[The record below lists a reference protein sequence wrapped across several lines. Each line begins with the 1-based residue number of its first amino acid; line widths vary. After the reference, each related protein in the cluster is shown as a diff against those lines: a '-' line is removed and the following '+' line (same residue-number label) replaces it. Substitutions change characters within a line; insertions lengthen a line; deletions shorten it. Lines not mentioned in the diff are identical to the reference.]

1 MSALGDELEKRFTSD
16 YGSIENVDAH
26 VGRAVDAK
34 MAQTNDASTWLD
46 TLRSIKNNFVGGLE
60 DAIGG
65 ALNFIGAQIAPDAEF
80 TSSSD
85 PMNSHLANGGWG
97 LWNDP
102 SKKAPG
108 WGSEALLGAGQGLI
122 QDAQE
127 RVLQDG
133 NLYYQ
138 GSLTDRLTNPDYWM
152 DRRGLLADVS
162 NVLGSTAPFL
172 AAAYLTRGAS
182 LPLMGD
188 LLGGLGRGAAALA
201 ERGGVQGLLGNAAE
215 LGVNALNAGARYA
228 AFSAPVTAIS
238 NAGSI
243 YSDLLDQGYSPNEI
257 AAQMRAMAW
266 EEFPQDIAT
275 GIMDGVLLD
284 GGVGRL
290 LKGGG
295 LLSRAGKGLASVGLG
310 GAGEYY
316 DELNQQIIQ
325 DKYTNKPYGTWLN
338 PTEEEA
344 AAAASAALGGGL
356 FGLGGIAR
364 NAARNPSALTPA
376 AEESGGAVTPG
387 SAADP
392 VANGLIAS
400 QIAATNAAVEGAQR
414 QALAQALAG
423 LQARPA
429 DTNLDI
435 PEMQEPS
442 AKASAG
448 AGGSGATGQAVAV
461 QGAASGAAS
470 DATNAKERLWNAILP
485 YAKKYNVDPRLVLAQ
500 LSHESANFDS
510 DLARSANNY
519 GGLTTTENTGMPQ
532 PDGNMQYARFSSPE
546 DFVDHYFKWWGDTI
560 KDSGSDVDAFT
571 SKLKN
576 EGYFGADLG
585 SYTQAVKRHMS
596 SLEKEGYTAAAE
608 AKPVSGGAENAGT
621 TENAGGVG
629 YIASGSD
636 AWDGFDGRY
645 VGASSA
651 FSQSNYDNMGKV
663 HPETIA
669 GVNALASEYFKRT
682 GKKLLLNSL
691 AGGSHPSNASEWGH
705 AAGWKADIDNT
716 GVDTKVFL
724 DICEELGIGAALEKD
739 THFDLSF
746 GKGNAYMSTEQGTS
760 DRTGTRWYEAY
771 HSGNAAGKQ
780 GGSANANTSADATQG
795 LSAAQIAKL
804 LDEGDGKQQA
814 SGVPK
819 QFFSAFYNDVGSAT
833 TNQQLIMALDSMTN
847 AKGEFMN
854 TRENREQLARQ
865 FPNEVQAYA
874 LQLMREG
881 AKPQDAVPEAP
892 HTARRIYPRPAAT
905 PHITGNIPQAVQ
917 TAALQRAARP
927 DGGDVTSSPVASP
940 ATMTL
945 EGDDAPQAERNAPQA
960 ERNAP
965 QTGIQEARLS
975 PAEET
980 RTPAAEQAPAHTG
993 NAAPAEEQAPAHID
1007 NALAAIRETP
1017 AATSGT
1023 PSLERNEQP
1032 SGALN
1037 TEGAKLT
1044 PEHAA
1049 FTRPIGSGQGEGAEP
1064 QESEKGRPRSMQA
1077 MAADAQ
1083 QANTPLVQP
1092 ADRWQGAAESTQ
1104 QAPTAGM
1111 QTEPT
1116 ARQEGQM
1123 PTVTPTAADIVL
1135 LDAMSPAANAKAGR
1149 RHQGRALMQLAR
1161 KHAVKLPA
1169 GVIKLLGEGSSKK
1182 AIRAA
1187 QQALQSAGVR
1197 MPAKEERG
1205 HAEKTEQKNT
1215 VAARGTYTAM
1225 EEGTAKEHANP
1236 SDEQLRQQET
1246 PEEITAAEAKET
1258 KQRAETQKGK
1268 KAKGR
1273 LGKGLAELLQEDP
1286 GEQRKVLNRSLFRG
1300 KLSEKTL
1307 NESRGDAFRDVVEM
1321 SLAAQKAKKTSA
1333 ETKARGEE
1341 TRTEEVERGEEAPKA
1356 QAEYAEARE
1365 SEPAEG
1371 AAEETEAKKK
1381 PAESEQEEHEERNGG
1396 KGDAVKY
1403 SAAMDNA
1410 EEAIKSAAKDTRA
1423 ALDRLADAM
1432 GGKVTDGKRAF
1443 QAAKDKARFDRAAR
1457 AFLHAAD
1464 GNVQALDHVQ
1474 GVRYSVAWHG
1484 SPHTFDTFKLRHI
1497 GSGEGAQAHG
1507 WGLYFAK
1514 GREVAEKYQKRLLQF
1529 LPPFRYIYDGK
1540 PLSSYKGQLG
1550 KILTYF
1556 SDRSFTEEEMS
1567 ETASLWAEHAEEE
1580 LRRQEEKASMYDGVL
1595 SAYKKNPNISIEEMR
1610 EIAMQ
1615 DTTTDVSSYLLIK
1628 AISDAEYSDEGEPQT
1643 AKDVAETLKQQQK
1656 KVKRRVTRHRREIK
1670 DLKSFDPEK
1679 LQYVENK
1686 GQLFKVDIPEENVLL
1701 DQQKPFNEQPEA
1713 VQKGIDRIVE
1723 GLNDTQLSRWDNI
1736 REQGREAARS
1746 SVKESLHDA
1755 DGQSIYLTLQRI
1767 LGNAK
1772 NVSCALNKY
1781 GVKGITYQGWQD
1793 GHCYVVFDDQAIK
1806 VLEKFSAKGEGAKL
1820 RRMLQE
1826 ATFLKD
1832 SELSTQEK
1840 KLSALG
1846 DAMGIPTVWMDADA
1860 SLHGFHSDGVT
1871 FLNRRSKMHLPQVFW
1886 HEAFHYMRAN
1896 NPKLYSEVVD
1906 YIQQSER
1913 FTPAQL
1919 ENYRK
1924 KIARLGLSDADTIEE
1939 MLADQMHDVGMRV
1952 PLLKAMAKEN
1962 PSLARRVASW
1972 IRRMIDRFVE
1982 HFRGAGDKLSER
1994 QTAAMARAFSA
2005 VMRDMKGS
2013 DGKPLFRVRGTYVR
2027 TAQGAELPALS
2038 LQGRAS
2044 ENKIKFSVNFEE
2056 NQRVNRSFLDRIA
2069 ERFGRQLGLKADRII
2084 TEERQTNRE
2093 RNMTLL
2099 DYLFS
2104 SPSRVAEKYQLF
2116 RAFFNIGD
2124 RAYNLLT
2131 ERRTYFNKKLDT
2143 AMRLAKKKEDY
2154 EDLRA
2159 VLLAG
2164 DAEQKEYTKAELLAD
2179 RVKENVA
2186 DAYLGVRETLKELYN
2201 MANEAHRRPS
2211 VHTRNGL
2218 TQAQVDDL
2226 EANKFVRILRKD
2238 AAEAGRFSVT
2248 YREYAN
2254 RENTFEDVTPEA
2266 LKGMQADEAMQIL
2279 EATKNAAGTY
2289 TVKVREGRPALHE
2302 LTGYIPHFFHEY
2314 MVRVTDASGKIL
2326 RTIGSGRTE
2335 REAVTF
2341 AKAWQKENA
2350 LADGEVLR
2358 IAPKT
2363 FDWTQAGLDERQY
2376 APIMGD
2382 MDYYAMVNKLA
2393 ENTGQTVK
2401 EAEEMLSGAV
2411 RLKTRHRFFGNA
2423 QHRKGVNGFEKEDL
2437 NWILRHYAN
2446 SACRYYAMET
2456 EGKPKLINLYERV
2469 FGAFDKDPSTTLG
2482 RYTKQYIND
2491 LNGNP
2496 SDLEKAINETLDR
2509 CALYRKFFVA
2519 RYGERAAL
2527 AVAGKLSGTIS
2538 SLCLGFGNVSSAL
2551 LNFTQAMNGAA
2562 YIGDAKAYGQI
2573 FREGVRRRFTAE
2585 EQRVLNETNVE
2596 DDVGM
2601 DSGAGYDKARYSVG
2615 SLWGRL
2621 SRAGMFFFKESEGIV
2636 RRGTVLT
2643 AYKTA
2648 RKRGM
2653 SHDQAILFA
2662 KEVNRKSNFDYSVA
2676 DAPNIFRRGSVFA
2689 QLALQF
2695 KKYPIK
2701 EMEVVWDML
2710 PRRHDTKI
2718 KTKQKILFWVPYF
2731 LTSGLLGIPAFGLP
2745 DDWFDDKFSLSLKK
2759 YLMEWAGND
2768 RAKRMAAEIALYG
2781 APSLLGADVSSRV
2794 GLGDIIPTQGR
2805 DIAGPA
2811 VSKLLS
2817 FGRDAFNGDGAS
2829 ALRDVSP
2836 GLYNIYA
2843 AFGAGESSGKR
2854 GRTNNRYLTAQDR
2867 LLRAMGF
2874 RSVKESTASDVSRIE
2889 TMEKKDAAA
2898 EKQQAVDAYIEKPTS
2913 ENKAKLKELGIKDKT
2928 VETERKKKGQTRLQR
2943 TRDTLSK
2950 KDQKAKKD
2958 QALFD
2963 FADEK

>member
-1 MSALGDELEKRFTSD
+1 
-16 YGSIENVDAH
+16 
-26 VGRAVDAK
+26 
-34 MAQTNDASTWLD
+34 
-46 TLRSIKNNFVGGLE
+46 
-60 DAIGG
+60 
-65 ALNFIGAQIAPDAEF
+65 
-80 TSSSD
+80 
-85 PMNSHLANGGWG
+85 
-97 LWNDP
+97 
-102 SKKAPG
+102 
-108 WGSEALLGAGQGLI
+108 
-122 QDAQE
+122 
-127 RVLQDG
+127 
-133 NLYYQ
+133 
-138 GSLTDRLTNPDYWM
+138 
-152 DRRGLLADVS
+152 
-162 NVLGSTAPFL
+162 
-172 AAAYLTRGAS
+172 
-182 LPLMGD
+182 MGD

-228 AFSAPVTAIS
+228 AFSAPVTAMS

-295 LLSRAGKGLASVGLG
+295 LLSRAGKGLASIGLG

-338 PTEEEA
+338 PTDEEA
-344 AAAASAALGGGL
+344 AAAAAAALGGGL

-429 DTNLDI
+429 DTNLGI

-724 DICEELGIGAALEKD
+724 DICEKLGIGAALEKD

-746 GKGNAYMSTEQGTS
+746 GKGNAYMSTDQGTS

-905 PHITGNIPQAVQ
+905 PHITGNISQAGQ
-917 TAALQRAARP
+917 GSALQRAARP

-940 ATMTL
+940 AAMTL
-945 EGDDAPQAERNAPQA
+945 EAERNAPQA

-975 PAEET
+975 PAEEGPT
-980 RTPAAEQAPAHTG
+980 QTQEAHTG
-993 NAAPAEEQAPAHID
+993 GASPANEPAPMHIDNAAPAIEQPHTAASPAPA
-1007 NALAAIRETP
+1007 
-1017 AATSGT
+1017 
-1023 PSLERNEQP
+1023 LERNEQP

-1049 FTRPIGSGQGEGAEP
+1049 FTRTIGSGQGEGAEP
-1064 QESEKGRPRSMQA
+1064 QESDKVRPRSMQA

-1083 QANTPLVQP
+1083 QANTPHLQP
-1092 ADRWQGAAESTQ
+1092 ADRWQGTEQVQAADTPASAQ
-1104 QAPTAGM
+1104 DAGAPL
-1111 QTEPT
+1111 
-1116 ARQEGQM
+1116 
-1123 PTVTPTAADIVL
+1123 PTVNPTVL
-1135 LDAMSPAANAKAGR
+1135 TALATEARSRDGRRRQGKAILDTAKAFGVDLPVPLR
-1149 RHQGRALMQLAR
+1149 RVLQ
-1161 KHAVKLPA
+1161 A
-1169 GVIKLLGEGSSKK
+1169 GEAKK
-1182 AIRAA
+1182 AIREA
-1187 QQALQSAGVR
+1187 QKLLRAAGVAANAENTAGKTVR
-1197 MPAKEERG
+1197 PAVETEARTNKQTAHHGARTEGDTRESRG
-1205 HAEKTEQKNT
+1205 ETAGKPAPNPDAQPAEG
-1215 VAARGTYTAM
+1215 R
-1225 EEGTAKEHANP
+1225 
-1236 SDEQLRQQET
+1236 
-1246 PEEITAAEAKET
+1246 AKET
-1258 KQRAETQKGK
+1258 EGRPAQGTEAPIHKQTARHAEESTGEPAGQPAEAQTERHTDKQTEERTERRTEEPRGAKFSADLSGEKAAEGVNTRTVQETRAEAHTESTEGIKKDHTETVREITEEEKKEYALPAGYRTESGRDVFDAKPNEFILRPNGSKNFGEIPEAIEKATGGKVKAAPVRLKAGNIGSGYIHLAVKHGGQMAMKGYTVMDFINHTLQNFNQVYSQQTEKRPNRFAVYCKGDEAKGFIPVDLEIEQGEGNYYNIVSAMPHRDNIKGLVLFDGSATPSADTTNGTLIQDGNNNGGVASQSAFRKSTSPIKNSISQNTEGRKNESIPKKK
-1268 KAKGR
+1268 KADE
-1273 LGKGLAELLQEDP
+1273 LGEYSTTLKDILRKNPELADSLSDAQY
-1286 GEQRKVLNRSLFRG
+1286 QQVLVHMKNNNGTVKDGVYTFPTNRDKKNFSATVFAILHEINRNGKASL
-1300 KLSEKTL
+1300 
-1307 NESRGDAFRDVVEM
+1307 RGDAAKLHKMIME
-1321 SLAAQKAKKTSA
+1321 AAP
-1333 ETKARGEE
+1333 
-1341 TRTEEVERGEEAPKA
+1341 VLNEA
-1356 QAEYAEARE
+1356 
-1365 SEPAEG
+1365 
-1371 AAEETEAKKK
+1371 
-1381 PAESEQEEHEERNGG
+1381 
-1396 KGDAVKY
+1396 
-1403 SAAMDNA
+1403 
-1410 EEAIKSAAKDTRA
+1410 
-1423 ALDRLADAM
+1423 
-1432 GGKVTDGKRAF
+1432 
-1443 QAAKDKARFDRAAR
+1443 
-1457 AFLHAAD
+1457 
-1464 GNVQALDHVQ
+1464 
-1474 GVRYSVAWHG
+1474 
-1484 SPHTFDTFKLRHI
+1484 
-1497 GSGEGAQAHG
+1497 
-1507 WGLYFAK
+1507 
-1514 GREVAEKYQKRLLQF
+1514 
-1529 LPPFRYIYDGK
+1529 
-1540 PLSSYKGQLG
+1540 
-1550 KILTYF
+1550 LT
-1556 SDRSFTEEEMS
+1556 
-1567 ETASLWAEHAEEE
+1567 
-1580 LRRQEEKASMYDGVL
+1580 
-1595 SAYKKNPNISIEEMR
+1595 
-1610 EIAMQ
+1610 
-1615 DTTTDVSSYLLIK
+1615 
-1628 AISDAEYSDEGEPQT
+1628 
-1643 AKDVAETLKQQQK
+1643 KQQK
-1656 KVKRRVTRHRREIK
+1656 
-1670 DLKSFDPEK
+1670 
-1679 LQYVENK
+1679 
-1686 GQLFKVDIPEENVLL
+1686 
-1701 DQQKPFNEQPEA
+1701 
-1713 VQKGIDRIVE
+1713 
-1723 GLNDTQLSRWDNI
+1723 NI
-1736 REQGREAARS
+1736 A
-1746 SVKESLHDA
+1746 
-1755 DGQSIYLTLQRI
+1755 
-1767 LGNAK
+1767 
-1772 NVSCALNKY
+1772 
-1781 GVKGITYQGWQD
+1781 
-1793 GHCYVVFDDQAIK
+1793 
-1806 VLEKFSAKGEGAKL
+1806 
-1820 RRMLQE
+1820 
-1826 ATFLKD
+1826 
-1832 SELSTQEK
+1832 
-1840 KLSALG
+1840 ALG
-1846 DAMGIPTVWMDADA
+1846 DRMGTPVVWVDGAKG
-1860 SLHGFHSDGVT
+1860 LNGFHADGVT
-1871 FLNRRSKMHLPQVFW
+1871 FLNRRAGMSLPKVFW
-1886 HEAFHYMRAN
+1886 HESFHYMRAH
-1896 NPKLYSEVVD
+1896 NPALYDAIAAHVQEAQRITPEQINGYRRKLGRYD
-1906 YIQQSER
+1906 
-1913 FTPAQL
+1913 
-1919 ENYRK
+1919 
-1924 KIARLGLSDADTIEE
+1924 LSDADVIEE
-1939 MLADQMHDVGMRV
+1939 MLADKMQDASERAG
-1952 PLLKAMAKEN
+1952 LFKAMAIEN
-1962 PSLARRVASW
+1962 RSLAARAAAW
-1972 IRRMIDRFVE
+1972 MRRMIDRFVE
-1982 HFRGAGDKLSER
+1982 HFRWANDRLSEK

-2005 VMRDMKGS
+2005 VMRDMKGA
-2013 DGKPLFRVRGTYVR
+2013 DGLPLFRVRGTYVR
-2027 TAQGAELPALS
+2027 TATGAELPALN
-2038 LQGRAS
+2038 LQARARFS
-2044 ENKIKFSVNFEE
+2044 MTNGDAAAEKLEADNAEWNELCDRYDKANKLKWKKRYNGHLYDLMDMPLVLHMLGAGEMKLQVYGSFFAHALARKHHGMDISILKDLPKAMADPVMIFRGNKPNSYVFNLETKDRNGNPVLSTVEIERKDEKYGIINIVNTVFGKERMGWFSNQIKNGNLLYMHRKKAQTVAGPTGLGPVGYRSPNGNPALKLRAFDTSIKTDADLVKLKNEYPEKYSVIIENNSAKSGDSGENKIKFSVNFEE

-2164 DAEQKEYTKAELLAD
+2164 DAEQKEYTKAELLVD
-2179 RVKENVA
+2179 GVKENVA

-2218 TQAQVDDL
+2218 TQAQVDEL
-2226 EANKFVRILRKD
+2226 KANKFVRILRQDAD
-2238 AAEAGRFSVT
+2238 AAGKFSVT

-2254 RENTFEDVTPEA
+2254 RENTFADVTPEA

-2509 CALYRKFFVA
+2509 CPLYRKFFVA

-2527 AVAGKLSGTIS
+2527 AVAGKLSGTIA
-2538 SLCLGFGNVSSAL
+2538 SLCLGFGNVSTAL
-2551 LNFTQAMNGAA
+2551 LNFTQAINGTA
-2562 YIGDAKAYGQI
+2562 YIGEAKAYGQI
-2573 FREGVRRRFTAE
+2573 FHEGARRRFTAE

-2596 DDVGM
+2596 NDVGM

-2615 SLWGRL
+2615 SLWGKVT
-2621 SRAGMFFFKESEGIV
+2621 RAGMFFFKESEGIV

-2662 KEVNRKSNFDYSVA
+2662 KEVNRKSNFEYAVT

-2701 EMEVVWDML
+2701 QMEVVWDML

-2745 DDWFDDKFSLSLKK
+2745 DDWFDDKFSLGLKK
-2759 YLMEWAGND
+2759 YLMEWAGSD

-2781 APSLLGADVSSRV
+2781 MPSLFGADVSNRV
-2794 GLGDIIPTQGR
+2794 GLGDIIPTRGT
-2805 DIAGPA
+2805 DLAGPA
-2811 VSKLLS
+2811 VSKILS
-2817 FGRDAFNGDGAS
+2817 FGKDAFNGDGAS

-2843 AFGAGESSGKR
+2843 AFGAGESTGKR

-2898 EKQQAVDAYIEKPTS
+2898 EKQKAVDAYIEEPTS
-2913 ENKAKLKELGIKDKT
+2913 ENKAKLKELGVKDKT

-2958 QALFD
+2958 QALFE
-2963 FADEK
+2963 FAGAD

>member
-16 YGSIENVDAH
+16 YGSIENIDAH

-34 MAQTNDASTWLD
+34 MAQTNDASTWQD
-46 TLRSIKNNFVGGLE
+46 ALRSVKNNFVGGLE
-60 DAIGG
+60 NVLGG
-65 ALNFIGAQIAPDAEF
+65 ALNFIGAQISPDAEF
-80 TSSSD
+80 ASSD
-85 PMNSHLANGGWG
+85 PMSSHLANGGWG

-102 SKKAPG
+102 SQKAPG
-108 WGSEALLGAGQGLI
+108 WGSEALLGAGQGLL

-127 RVLQDG
+127 RAAQDG

-138 GSLTDRLTNPDYWM
+138 GGLTDRLTNPDYWT
-152 DRRGLLADVS
+152 DRRGALADFS
-162 NVLGSTAPFL
+162 NVLGSAAPFL
-172 AAAYLTRGAS
+172 AATFLTRGAS
-182 LPLMGD
+182 LPFMGD

-228 AFSAPVTAIS
+228 AFSAPVTAMS

-266 EEFPQDIAT
+266 EEFPQDIVT

-338 PTEEEA
+338 PTDEEA
-344 AAAASAALGGGL
+344 AAAAAAALGGGL

-429 DTNLDI
+429 DTNLGI

-716 GVDTKVFL
+716 GVDTRVFL

-965 QTGIQEARLS
+965 QAERNAPQTGIQEARLS

-1049 FTRPIGSGQGEGAEP
+1049 FTRPVGSGQGEGAEP

-1083 QANTPLVQP
+1083 QANTPHLQP
-1092 ADRWQGAAESTQ
+1092 ADRWQGTEQVQAADTPASAQ
-1104 QAPTAGM
+1104 DAGAPL
-1111 QTEPT
+1111 
-1116 ARQEGQM
+1116 
-1123 PTVTPTAADIVL
+1123 PTVNPTVL
-1135 LDAMSPAANAKAGR
+1135 TALATEARSRDGRRRQGKAILDTAKAFG
-1149 RHQGRALMQLAR
+1149 
-1161 KHAVKLPA
+1161 VDLPA
-1169 GVIKLLGEGSSKK
+1169 PLRSVLQAGEAKK
-1182 AIRAA
+1182 AIREA
-1187 QQALQSAGVR
+1187 QKILRATGVSD
-1197 MPAKEERG
+1197 AV
-1205 HAEKTEQKNT
+1205 HAAEKTAPET
-1215 VAARGTYTAM
+1215 EARTEDQHAEDKQTAHQAEEPAERHTQGTG
-1225 EEGTAKEHANP
+1225 EHIEGDTRETRGARAGKPAPNP
-1236 SDEQLRQQET
+1236 DAQ
-1246 PEEITAAEAKET
+1246 AAEGRAKET
-1258 KQRAETQKGK
+1258 DGRRTEGRPAQETEAPTGEQAKPHTEEKPADTQTERHTDRQTEERTEHRTEEPRGAKFSADLSGEKAAEGVNTRTVQETRAEAHTESTEGIKKDHTETVREITEEEKKEYALPAGYRTESGRDVFDAKPNEFILRPNGSKNFGEIPEAIEKATGGKVKAAPVRLKAGNIGSGYIHLAVKHGGQMAMKGYTVMDFINHTLQNFNQVYSQQTEK
-1268 KAKGR
+1268 RPNRFAVYCKGDEAKGFIPVDLEIEQGEGNYYNIVSAMPHR
-1273 LGKGLAELLQEDP
+1273 DNIKGLVLFDGSATPSADTTNGTLIQD
-1286 GEQRKVLNRSLFRG
+1286 GNNNGGVASQSAFRKSTSPIKNSISQNTEGR
-1300 KLSEKTL
+1300 K
-1307 NESRGDAFRDVVEM
+1307 NESIPKKKKDDELGEYSTTLKDILRKNPELADSLSDAQYQQVLVHMKNNNGTVKDGVYTFPTNRDKKNFSATIFAILHEINRNGKASLRGDAAKLHKMIME
-1321 SLAAQKAKKTSA
+1321 AAP
-1333 ETKARGEE
+1333 
-1341 TRTEEVERGEEAPKA
+1341 VL
-1356 QAEYAEARE
+1356 
-1365 SEPAEG
+1365 
-1371 AAEETEAKKK
+1371 
-1381 PAESEQEEHEERNGG
+1381 N
-1396 KGDAVKY
+1396 
-1403 SAAMDNA
+1403 
-1410 EEAIKSAAKDTRA
+1410 A
-1423 ALDRLADAM
+1423 AL
-1432 GGKVTDGKRAF
+1432 T
-1443 QAAKDKARFDRAAR
+1443 
-1457 AFLHAAD
+1457 
-1464 GNVQALDHVQ
+1464 
-1474 GVRYSVAWHG
+1474 
-1484 SPHTFDTFKLRHI
+1484 
-1497 GSGEGAQAHG
+1497 
-1507 WGLYFAK
+1507 
-1514 GREVAEKYQKRLLQF
+1514 
-1529 LPPFRYIYDGK
+1529 
-1540 PLSSYKGQLG
+1540 
-1550 KILTYF
+1550 
-1556 SDRSFTEEEMS
+1556 
-1567 ETASLWAEHAEEE
+1567 
-1580 LRRQEEKASMYDGVL
+1580 
-1595 SAYKKNPNISIEEMR
+1595 
-1610 EIAMQ
+1610 
-1615 DTTTDVSSYLLIK
+1615 
-1628 AISDAEYSDEGEPQT
+1628 
-1643 AKDVAETLKQQQK
+1643 KQQK
-1656 KVKRRVTRHRREIK
+1656 
-1670 DLKSFDPEK
+1670 
-1679 LQYVENK
+1679 
-1686 GQLFKVDIPEENVLL
+1686 
-1701 DQQKPFNEQPEA
+1701 
-1713 VQKGIDRIVE
+1713 
-1723 GLNDTQLSRWDNI
+1723 NI
-1736 REQGREAARS
+1736 A
-1746 SVKESLHDA
+1746 
-1755 DGQSIYLTLQRI
+1755 
-1767 LGNAK
+1767 
-1772 NVSCALNKY
+1772 
-1781 GVKGITYQGWQD
+1781 
-1793 GHCYVVFDDQAIK
+1793 
-1806 VLEKFSAKGEGAKL
+1806 
-1820 RRMLQE
+1820 
-1826 ATFLKD
+1826 
-1832 SELSTQEK
+1832 
-1840 KLSALG
+1840 ALG
-1846 DAMGIPTVWMDADA
+1846 DRMGTPVVWLDGAKE
-1860 SLHGFHSDGVT
+1860 LNGFHADGIT
-1871 FLNRRSKMHLPQVFW
+1871 FLNRKAGMSLPKVFW
-1886 HEAFHYMRAN
+1886 HESFHYMRAH
-1896 NPKLYSEVVD
+1896 NPALYDAIAAHVQEA
-1906 YIQQSER
+1906 ER
-1913 FTPAQL
+1913 ITPAQI
-1919 ENYRK
+1919 NGYRRK
-1924 KIARLGLSDADTIEE
+1924 LGRYDLADEDIIEE
-1939 MLADQMHDVGMRV
+1939 MLADKMQDASQRAG
-1952 PLLKAMAKEN
+1952 LFKAMAIEN
-1962 PSLARRVASW
+1962 RSLAARAAAW

-1982 HFRGAGDKLSER
+1982 HFRGTDDKLSER

-2179 RVKENVA
+2179 GVKENVA

-2218 TQAQVDDL
+2218 TQAQVDEL

-2238 AAEAGRFSVT
+2238 ADEAGRFSVS

-2266 LKGMQADEAMQIL
+2266 LKGMQADEAMQVL
-2279 EATKNAAGTY
+2279 GTTKNAAGTY

-2326 RTIGSGRTE
+2326 RTISSGRTE

-2423 QHRKGVNGFEKEDL
+2423 QHRRGVNGFEKEDL

-2496 SDLEKAINETLDR
+2496 ADLEKAINETLDR
-2509 CALYRKFFVA
+2509 CPLYRKFFVA

-2527 AVAGKLSGTIS
+2527 AVAGKLSGTIA
-2538 SLCLGFGNVSSAL
+2538 SLCLGFGNVSTAL
-2551 LNFTQAMNGAA
+2551 LNFTQAINGTA
-2562 YIGDAKAYGQI
+2562 YIGEAKAYWQI
-2573 FREGVRRRFTAE
+2573 FHEGARRRFTAE

-2596 DDVGM
+2596 NDVGM

-2615 SLWGRL
+2615 SLWGKVT
-2621 SRAGMFFFKESEGIV
+2621 RAGMFFFKESEGIV

-2643 AYKTA
+2643 AYKAA
-2648 RKRGM
+2648 RKRRM

-2662 KEVNRKSNFDYSVA
+2662 KEQVLSN
-2676 DAPNIFRRGSVFA
+2676 
-2689 QLALQF
+2689 
-2695 KKYPIK
+2695 
-2701 EMEVVWDML
+2701 
-2710 PRRHDTKI
+2710 
-2718 KTKQKILFWVPYF
+2718 
-2731 LTSGLLGIPAFGLP
+2731 
-2745 DDWFDDKFSLSLKK
+2745 
-2759 YLMEWAGND
+2759 
-2768 RAKRMAAEIALYG
+2768 
-2781 APSLLGADVSSRV
+2781 
-2794 GLGDIIPTQGR
+2794 
-2805 DIAGPA
+2805 
-2811 VSKLLS
+2811 
-2817 FGRDAFNGDGAS
+2817 
-2829 ALRDVSP
+2829 
-2836 GLYNIYA
+2836 
-2843 AFGAGESSGKR
+2843 
-2854 GRTNNRYLTAQDR
+2854 
-2867 LLRAMGF
+2867 
-2874 RSVKESTASDVSRIE
+2874 
-2889 TMEKKDAAA
+2889 
-2898 EKQQAVDAYIEKPTS
+2898 
-2913 ENKAKLKELGIKDKT
+2913 
-2928 VETERKKKGQTRLQR
+2928 
-2943 TRDTLSK
+2943 
-2950 KDQKAKKD
+2950 
-2958 QALFD
+2958 
-2963 FADEK
+2963 

>member
-16 YGSIENVDAH
+16 YGSIENVGAH

-46 TLRSIKNNFVGGLE
+46 ALRSVKNNFVGGLE
-60 DAIGG
+60 NVLGG
-65 ALNFIGAQIAPDAEF
+65 ALNFIGAQTAPDVEAG
-80 TSSSD
+80 SSD
-85 PMNSHLANGGWG
+85 PSTASWLTPFGADLYKPSGWISNG
-97 LWNDP
+97 
-102 SKKAPG
+102 
-108 WGSEALLGAGQGLI
+108 LLGAGQWLT

-127 RVLQDG
+127 RAAQDG

-138 GSLTDRLTNPDYWM
+138 GGLTDRLTNLDYWT
-152 DRRGLLADVS
+152 DRRGALADFS
-162 NVLGSTAPFL
+162 NVLGSAAPFI
-172 AAAYLTRGAS
+172 AATFLTRGAN
-182 LPLMGD
+182 LPIMGD
-188 LLGGLGRGAAALA
+188 MLGGLGRGAAAMA

-243 YSDLLDQGYSPNEI
+243 YNDLLDQGYSPNEI

-290 LKGGG
+290 LQGGG

-310 GAGEYY
+310 GAGEYF

-344 AAAASAALGGGL
+344 AAGASAALGGGL

-364 NAARNPSALTPA
+364 NAARNTSALTPA

-442 AKASAG
+442 AKASGG

-596 SLEKEGYTAAAE
+596 SLEQEGYTAAAE
-608 AKPVSGGAENAGT
+608 AKPVSGGAASAGT
-621 TENAGGVG
+621 AGSADANSGGVG

-905 PHITGNIPQAVQ
+905 PHITGNIPQAGQ

-927 DGGDVTSSPVASP
+927 DGGEITSSPVASP
-940 ATMTL
+940 AAMTL
-945 EGDDAPQAERNAPQA
+945 EGDDAPQAG
-960 ERNAP
+960 RNAP
-965 QTGIQEARLS
+965 QTGIQEASPS

-980 RTPAAEQAPAHTG
+980 RAPADEQAPARTG

-1007 NALAAIRETP
+1007 NAAPAIRETP

-1023 PSLERNEQP
+1023 PSLERTEQP

-1044 PEHAA
+1044 SEHAA
-1049 FTRPIGSGQGEGAEP
+1049 FARPVGSGQGEGAEP

-1083 QANTPLVQP
+1083 QATTPLVQP
-1092 ADRWQGAAESTQ
+1092 ADRWQVQEADTPAPAQDASTSLPTVSPTVLTALAAE
-1104 QAPTAGM
+1104 
-1111 QTEPT
+1111 
-1116 ARQEGQM
+1116 ARSRDGRRRQGK
-1123 PTVTPTAADIVL
+1123 AI
-1135 LDAMSPAANAKAGR
+1135 LDTAKAFG
-1149 RHQGRALMQLAR
+1149 
-1161 KHAVKLPA
+1161 VDLPA
-1169 GVIKLLGEGSSKK
+1169 PLRSVLQAGEAKK
-1182 AIRAA
+1182 AIREA
-1187 QQALQSAGVR
+1187 QKILRAAGVSDAV
-1197 MPAKEERG
+1197 PATNAA
-1205 HAEKTEQKNT
+1205 HAAEKTAPGTEARTEGRTEAPTNQQTAHHAEEPTGERAERHTQGTGEHIEGDTRETRTARAGKPAPKTEAQAAVGRAKAADGGRTEGRPAQEPKAPAGEQAKHYTEERAKFSADLSGEKAAEGVNT
-1215 VAARGTYTAM
+1215 RTVQESRAEAHTEST
-1225 EEGTAKEHANP
+1225 EGIKKDHT
-1236 SDEQLRQQET
+1236 ET
-1246 PEEITAAEAKET
+1246 VREITEEEKKEYALPAGYRTESGRDVFDAKPNEFILRPNGSKNFGEVPEAIEKATGGKVKAAPVRLKAGNTGSGYIHLAVKHGGQMAMKGYTVMDFINHTLQNFNQVYSQQTEKRPNRFAVYCKGDEAKGFIPLDLEIE
-1258 KQRAETQKGK
+1258 QGEGNYYNIVSAMSHRDNI
-1268 KAKGR
+1268 
-1273 LGKGLAELLQEDP
+1273 KGLVLFDGSATPSADTTNGTLIQDGNDNGGVASQSAFRKSTSPIKNSISQNAE
-1286 GEQRKVLNRSLFRG
+1286 GRK
-1300 KLSEKTL
+1300 
-1307 NESRGDAFRDVVEM
+1307 NESIPKKKKDDELGEYSTTLKDILRKNPEMADSLSDAQYQQVLVYMKNNNGTVKDGVYTFPTNRDKKNFSATVFAILHEINRNGKASLRGDAAKLHKMIME
-1321 SLAAQKAKKTSA
+1321 AAP
-1333 ETKARGEE
+1333 
-1341 TRTEEVERGEEAPKA
+1341 VL
-1356 QAEYAEARE
+1356 
-1365 SEPAEG
+1365 
-1371 AAEETEAKKK
+1371 
-1381 PAESEQEEHEERNGG
+1381 N
-1396 KGDAVKY
+1396 
-1403 SAAMDNA
+1403 
-1410 EEAIKSAAKDTRA
+1410 A
-1423 ALDRLADAM
+1423 AL
-1432 GGKVTDGKRAF
+1432 T
-1443 QAAKDKARFDRAAR
+1443 
-1457 AFLHAAD
+1457 
-1464 GNVQALDHVQ
+1464 
-1474 GVRYSVAWHG
+1474 
-1484 SPHTFDTFKLRHI
+1484 
-1497 GSGEGAQAHG
+1497 
-1507 WGLYFAK
+1507 
-1514 GREVAEKYQKRLLQF
+1514 
-1529 LPPFRYIYDGK
+1529 
-1540 PLSSYKGQLG
+1540 
-1550 KILTYF
+1550 
-1556 SDRSFTEEEMS
+1556 
-1567 ETASLWAEHAEEE
+1567 
-1580 LRRQEEKASMYDGVL
+1580 
-1595 SAYKKNPNISIEEMR
+1595 
-1610 EIAMQ
+1610 
-1615 DTTTDVSSYLLIK
+1615 
-1628 AISDAEYSDEGEPQT
+1628 
-1643 AKDVAETLKQQQK
+1643 KQQK
-1656 KVKRRVTRHRREIK
+1656 
-1670 DLKSFDPEK
+1670 
-1679 LQYVENK
+1679 
-1686 GQLFKVDIPEENVLL
+1686 
-1701 DQQKPFNEQPEA
+1701 
-1713 VQKGIDRIVE
+1713 
-1723 GLNDTQLSRWDNI
+1723 NI
-1736 REQGREAARS
+1736 A
-1746 SVKESLHDA
+1746 
-1755 DGQSIYLTLQRI
+1755 
-1767 LGNAK
+1767 
-1772 NVSCALNKY
+1772 
-1781 GVKGITYQGWQD
+1781 
-1793 GHCYVVFDDQAIK
+1793 
-1806 VLEKFSAKGEGAKL
+1806 
-1820 RRMLQE
+1820 
-1826 ATFLKD
+1826 
-1832 SELSTQEK
+1832 
-1840 KLSALG
+1840 ALG
-1846 DAMGIPTVWMDADA
+1846 DRMGTPVVWLDGAKE
-1860 SLHGFHSDGVT
+1860 LNGFHADGIT
-1871 FLNRRSKMHLPQVFW
+1871 FLNRKAGMSLPKVFW
-1886 HEAFHYMRAN
+1886 HESFHYMRAH
-1896 NPKLYSEVVD
+1896 NPALYDAIAAHVQEA
-1906 YIQQSER
+1906 ER
-1913 FTPAQL
+1913 ITPAQI
-1919 ENYRK
+1919 NGYRRK
-1924 KIARLGLSDADTIEE
+1924 LGRYDLADEDIIEE
-1939 MLADQMHDVGMRV
+1939 MLADKMQDASQRAG
-1952 PLLKAMAKEN
+1952 LFKAMAIEN
-1962 PSLARRVASW
+1962 RSLAARAAAW

-1982 HFRGAGDKLSER
+1982 HFRGTDDKLSER

-2005 VMRDMKGS
+2005 VMRDMKGA

-2027 TAQGAELPALS
+2027 TAQGAELPALRM
-2038 LQGRAS
+2038 QGRAS

-2056 NQRVNRSFLDRIA
+2056 NQRVNRSFLGRIA

-2116 RAFFNIGD
+2116 RAFFNIAD

-2179 RVKENVA
+2179 GVKENVA
-2186 DAYLGVRETLKELYN
+2186 DAYLGVRETLKELYK

-2218 TQAQVDDL
+2218 TQAQVDEL
-2226 EANKFVRILRKD
+2226 KANKFVRILRQDAD
-2238 AAEAGRFSVT
+2238 AAGKFSVT

-2266 LKGMQADEAMQIL
+2266 LRGMQADEAMQVL

-2314 MVRVTDASGKIL
+2314 MVRVTDADGKIL

-2509 CALYRKFFVA
+2509 CPLYRKFFVA

-2527 AVAGKLSGTIS
+2527 AVAGKLSGTIA
-2538 SLCLGFGNVSSAL
+2538 SLCLGFGNVSTAL
-2551 LNFTQAMNGAA
+2551 LNFTQAINGTA
-2562 YIGDAKAYGQI
+2562 YIGEAKAYGQI
-2573 FREGVRRRFTAE
+2573 FHEGARRRFTAE

-2596 DDVGM
+2596 NDVGM

-2615 SLWGRL
+2615 SLWGKVT
-2621 SRAGMFFFKESEGIV
+2621 RAGMFFFKESEGIV

-2662 KEVNRKSNFDYSVA
+2662 KEVNRKSNFEYAVT

-2701 EMEVVWDML
+2701 QMEVVWDML

-2718 KTKQKILFWVPYF
+2718 TTKQKILFWVPYF

-2781 APSLLGADVSSRV
+2781 MPSLLGADVSNRV

-2843 AFGAGESSGKR
+2843 AFGAGESTGKR
-2854 GRTNNRYLTAQDR
+2854 GRTNNRYLTVQDR

-2874 RSVKESTASDVSRIE
+2874 RSVKESAASDVSRIE

-2898 EKQQAVDAYIEKPTS
+2898 EKQKAVDAYIEKPTS
-2913 ENKAKLKELGIKDKT
+2913 ENKAKLKELGVKDKT
-2928 VETERKKKGQTRLQR
+2928 VETERKKKTQTRMER

-2963 FADEK
+2963 FAGAD

>member
-16 YGSIENVDAH
+16 YGSIENVGAH

-46 TLRSIKNNFVGGLE
+46 ALRSVKNNFVGGLE
-60 DAIGG
+60 NVLGG
-65 ALNFIGAQIAPDAEF
+65 ALNFIGAQTAPDVEAG
-80 TSSSD
+80 SSD
-85 PMNSHLANGGWG
+85 PSTASWLTPFGADSYKPSGWISNG
-97 LWNDP
+97 
-102 SKKAPG
+102 
-108 WGSEALLGAGQGLI
+108 LLGAGQWLT

-127 RVLQDG
+127 RAAQDG

-138 GSLTDRLTNPDYWM
+138 GGLTDRLTNLDYWT
-152 DRRGLLADVS
+152 DRRGALADFS
-162 NVLGSTAPFL
+162 NVLGSAAPFI
-172 AAAYLTRGAS
+172 AATFLTRGAN
-182 LPLMGD
+182 LPIMGD
-188 LLGGLGRGAAALA
+188 MLGGLGRGAAAMA

-243 YSDLLDQGYSPNEI
+243 YNDLLDQGYSPNEI

-290 LKGGG
+290 LQGGG

-310 GAGEYY
+310 GAGEYF

-344 AAAASAALGGGL
+344 AAGASAALGGGL

-364 NAARNPSALTPA
+364 NAARNTSALTPA

-423 LQARPA
+423 LQAQPA
-429 DTNLDI
+429 DTNLGI

-691 AGGSHPSNASEWGH
+691 AGGSHPSNASAWGH

-724 DICEELGIGAALEKD
+724 DICEKLGIGAALEKD

-771 HSGNAAGKQ
+771 NSGKAAGKQ
-780 GGSANANTSADATQG
+780 GANANADATQG
-795 LSAAQIAKL
+795 ISAAQIAKML
-804 LDEGDGKQQA
+804 NEGDEKQQA
-814 SGVPK
+814 SGIPK
-819 QFFSAFYNDVGSAT
+819 QFFGAFYNDVGSAT

-874 LQLMREG
+874 LQLVREV

-905 PHITGNIPQAVQ
+905 PHITGNIPQAGQ

-940 ATMTL
+940 AAMTL

-1049 FTRPIGSGQGEGAEP
+1049 FTRPVGSGRDEGAEP
-1064 QESEKGRPRSMQA
+1064 QESDKVRPRSMQA

-1083 QANTPLVQP
+1083 QANTPHLQP
-1092 ADRWQGAAESTQ
+1092 ADRWQGTEQVRAADTPASAQ
-1104 QAPTAGM
+1104 DVGAPL
-1111 QTEPT
+1111 
-1116 ARQEGQM
+1116 
-1123 PTVTPTAADIVL
+1123 PTVNPTVL
-1135 LDAMSPAANAKAGR
+1135 TALATEARSRDGR
-1149 RHQGRALMQLAR
+1149 RRQGRAILDTAQAYG
-1161 KHAVKLPA
+1161 VELPA
-1169 GVIKLLGEGSSKK
+1169 PLRRVLQAGEAKK
-1182 AIRAA
+1182 AIREA
-1187 QQALQSAGVR
+1187 QKMLRAAGVTANAENTAGQTVR
-1197 MPAKEERG
+1197 PA
-1205 HAEKTEQKNT
+1205 AKTE
-1215 VAARGTYTAM
+1215 ARTSGEPAGKPADAQSERHTGKQT
-1225 EEGTAKEHANP
+1225 EHP
-1236 SDEQLRQQET
+1236 T
-1246 PEEITAAEAKET
+1246 
-1258 KQRAETQKGK
+1258 
-1268 KAKGR
+1268 
-1273 LGKGLAELLQEDP
+1273 
-1286 GEQRKVLNRSLFRG
+1286 
-1300 KLSEKTL
+1300 EKRT
-1307 NESRGDAFRDVVEM
+1307 ESR
-1321 SLAAQKAKKTSA
+1321 T
-1333 ETKARGEE
+1333 
-1341 TRTEEVERGEEAPKA
+1341 
-1356 QAEYAEARE
+1356 
-1365 SEPAEG
+1365 
-1371 AAEETEAKKK
+1371 
-1381 PAESEQEEHEERNGG
+1381 
-1396 KGDAVKY
+1396 
-1403 SAAMDNA
+1403 
-1410 EEAIKSAAKDTRA
+1410 
-1423 ALDRLADAM
+1423 
-1432 GGKVTDGKRAF
+1432 
-1443 QAAKDKARFDRAAR
+1443 
-1457 AFLHAAD
+1457 
-1464 GNVQALDHVQ
+1464 
-1474 GVRYSVAWHG
+1474 
-1484 SPHTFDTFKLRHI
+1484 
-1497 GSGEGAQAHG
+1497 
-1507 WGLYFAK
+1507 
-1514 GREVAEKYQKRLLQF
+1514 
-1529 LPPFRYIYDGK
+1529 
-1540 PLSSYKGQLG
+1540 
-1550 KILTYF
+1550 
-1556 SDRSFTEEEMS
+1556 
-1567 ETASLWAEHAEEE
+1567 EE
-1580 LRRQEEKASMYDGVL
+1580 LRRESAGERTGEQAARTEGHPAQENEGRETGARSEGEHHTEETEGRHAQTERHAEERGAKFSADLSDENAAERGNPRTMQETRAEAHTESTEGIKKDHTETVREITEEEKKEYALPAGYRTESGRDVFDAKPNEFILRPNGSKNFGEIPEAIEKATGGKVKAAPVRLKAGNIGSGYIHLAVKHGGQMMMKGYTVMDFINHTLQNFNQVYSQQTEKRPNRFAVYCKGDEAKGFIPVDLEIEQGEGNYYNIVSAMPHRDNIKGLVLFDGSATPSADTTNGTLIQDGNDNGGVASQSAFRKSTSPIKNSISQNAEGRKNESSPKKKKADELGEYSTTLKDILRKNPELADSLSDAQYQQVLVHMKNNNGTVKDGV
-1595 SAYKKNPNISIEEMR
+1595 YTFPTNRDKKNFSATVFAILH
-1610 EIAMQ
+1610 EINRNG
-1615 DTTTDVSSYLLIK
+1615 K
-1628 AISDAEYSDEGEPQT
+1628 ASLRGDA
-1643 AKDVAETLKQQQK
+1643 AKLHKMIMEAAPVLNVALTQQQK
-1656 KVKRRVTRHRREIK
+1656 
-1670 DLKSFDPEK
+1670 
-1679 LQYVENK
+1679 
-1686 GQLFKVDIPEENVLL
+1686 
-1701 DQQKPFNEQPEA
+1701 
-1713 VQKGIDRIVE
+1713 
-1723 GLNDTQLSRWDNI
+1723 NI
-1736 REQGREAARS
+1736 A
-1746 SVKESLHDA
+1746 
-1755 DGQSIYLTLQRI
+1755 
-1767 LGNAK
+1767 
-1772 NVSCALNKY
+1772 
-1781 GVKGITYQGWQD
+1781 
-1793 GHCYVVFDDQAIK
+1793 
-1806 VLEKFSAKGEGAKL
+1806 
-1820 RRMLQE
+1820 
-1826 ATFLKD
+1826 
-1832 SELSTQEK
+1832 
-1840 KLSALG
+1840 ALG
-1846 DAMGIPTVWMDADA
+1846 DRMGTPVVWVDGAKG
-1860 SLHGFHSDGVT
+1860 LNGFHADGVT
-1871 FLNRRSKMHLPQVFW
+1871 FLNRRAGMSLPKVFW
-1886 HEAFHYMRAN
+1886 HESFHYMRAH
-1896 NPKLYSEVVD
+1896 NPALYDAIAAHVQEAQR
-1906 YIQQSER
+1906 I
-1913 FTPAQL
+1913 TPAQI
-1919 ENYRK
+1919 NGYRK
-1924 KIARLGLSDADTIEE
+1924 KLGRHDLSDADVIEE
-1939 MLADQMHDVGMRV
+1939 MLADKMQDVSERAG
-1952 PLLKAMAKEN
+1952 LFKAMAKEN
-1962 PSLARRVASW
+1962 RSLADRAAAW
-1972 IRRMIDRFVE
+1972 LRRMIDRFAA
-1982 HFRGAGDKLSER
+1982 HFRQANDRLSEK

-2179 RVKENVA
+2179 GVKENVA

-2226 EANKFVRILRKD
+2226 KANKFVRILRQDAD
-2238 AAEAGRFSVT
+2238 AAGKFSVT

-2509 CALYRKFFVA
+2509 CPLYRKFFVA

-2527 AVAGKLSGTIS
+2527 AVAGKLSGTIA
-2538 SLCLGFGNVSSAL
+2538 SLCLGFGNVSTAL
-2551 LNFTQAMNGAA
+2551 LNFTQAINGTA
-2562 YIGDAKAYGQI
+2562 YIGEAKAYWQI
-2573 FREGVRRRFTAE
+2573 FHEGARRRFTAE

-2596 DDVGM
+2596 NDVGM

-2615 SLWGRL
+2615 SLWGKVT
-2621 SRAGMFFFKESEGIV
+2621 RAGMFFFKESEGIV

-2662 KEVNRKSNFDYSVA
+2662 KEVNRKSNFEYAVT

-2701 EMEVVWDML
+2701 QMEVVWDML

-2843 AFGAGESSGKR
+2843 AFGAGESTGKR
-2854 GRTNNRYLTAQDR
+2854 GRTNNRYLTVQDR

-2874 RSVKESTASDVSRIE
+2874 RSVKESAASDVSRIE

-2898 EKQQAVDAYIEKPTS
+2898 EKQKAVDAYIEKPTS
-2913 ENKAKLKELGIKDKT
+2913 ENKAKLKELGVKDKT
-2928 VETERKKKGQTRLQR
+2928 VETERKKKGQTRLER

-2958 QALFD
+2958 QALFE
-2963 FADEK
+2963 FAGAD

>member
-46 TLRSIKNNFVGGLE
+46 ALRSVKNNFVGGLE
-60 DAIGG
+60 NVLGG

-80 TSSSD
+80 ASSD

-102 SKKAPG
+102 SQKAPS
-108 WGSEALLGAGQGLI
+108 WGSEALLGAGQGLM

-127 RVLQDG
+127 RALQDG

-138 GSLTDRLTNPDYWM
+138 GGLTDRLTNPDYWT
-152 DRRGLLADVS
+152 DRRGLLADFS
-162 NVLGSTAPFL
+162 NVLGSAAPFL
-172 AAAYLTRGAS
+172 AATFLTRGAN
-182 LPLMGD
+182 LPFMGD
-188 LLGGLGRGAAALA
+188 LLGGLGRGAAAMA

-228 AFSAPVTAIS
+228 AFSAPMTAIS

-356 FGLGGIAR
+356 FGLGGGLLSR
-364 NAARNPSALTPA
+364 SAKGLRGTNA
-376 AEESGGAVTPG
+376 AEENTGTVTPG

-414 QALAQALAG
+414 QALARALAG

-780 GGSANANTSADATQG
+780 GGSANANTSADEAQG

-814 SGVPK
+814 SGIPK

-833 TNQQLIMALDSMTN
+833 TNQQLIMALDGMTN

-905 PHITGNIPQAVQ
+905 PHITGNIPQAGQ

-945 EGDDAPQAERNAPQA
+945 EGDDAPHAERNAPQA

-993 NAAPAEEQAPAHID
+993 NATPAEEQAPAHID

-1049 FTRPIGSGQGEGAEP
+1049 FTRTIGSGQGEGAEP

-1092 ADRWQGAAESTQ
+1092 ADRWQGTEQVHAADTPASAQDAGAPLPTV
-1104 QAPTAGM
+1104 APTVLTALATEARSRDGRRRQGKAILDTAKAFGVELPAPLRSVLQAGEAKKAIREA
-1111 QTEPT
+1111 QKIL
-1116 ARQEGQM
+1116 R
-1123 PTVTPTAADIVL
+1123 AAGVS
-1135 LDAMSPAANAKAGR
+1135 DAVPAANAAGKTAPETEAPTNQQTAHHTEESTGEPAE
-1149 RHQGRALMQLAR
+1149 RHTQGTGEHIEGDTRETRGARAGKPAPQADAQAAEGRAKETDDGRTEGRPAR
-1161 KHAVKLPA
+1161 TPEAPTGKQAEPHAEESTGEPAGTPADAQTERHTGKQTEERTERRTEEPRDAAFSADLSGEKAAEGGNTRTVQGTRADADTESTEGIKKDHTETVREITEEEKKEYALPA
-1169 GVIKLLGEGSSKK
+1169 GYRTESGRDVFDAKPNEFILRPNGSKNFGEIPEVIEKATGGKVKAAPVRLKAGNIGSGYIHLAVKHGGQMAMKGYTVMDFINHTLQNFNQVYSQQTEKRPNRFAVYCKGDEAKGFIPVDLEIEQGEGNYYNIVSAMPHRDNIKGLVLFDGSATPSADTTNGTLIQDGNDNGGVASQSAFRKSTSPVKDSISQNAEGRKNESIPKKKKADELGEYSTTLKDILRKNPEMADSLSDAQYQQVLVYMKNNNGTVKDGVYIFPTNRDKK
-1182 AIRAA
+1182 NFSATVFAI
-1187 QQALQSAGVR
+1187 L
-1197 MPAKEERG
+1197 
-1205 HAEKTEQKNT
+1205 H
-1215 VAARGTYTAM
+1215 
-1225 EEGTAKEHANP
+1225 
-1236 SDEQLRQQET
+1236 
-1246 PEEITAAEAKET
+1246 EIN
-1258 KQRAETQKGK
+1258 RNGK
-1268 KAKGR
+1268 A
-1273 LGKGLAELLQEDP
+1273 
-1286 GEQRKVLNRSLFRG
+1286 SL
-1300 KLSEKTL
+1300 
-1307 NESRGDAFRDVVEM
+1307 RGDAAKLHKMIME
-1321 SLAAQKAKKTSA
+1321 AAP
-1333 ETKARGEE
+1333 
-1341 TRTEEVERGEEAPKA
+1341 VL
-1356 QAEYAEARE
+1356 
-1365 SEPAEG
+1365 
-1371 AAEETEAKKK
+1371 
-1381 PAESEQEEHEERNGG
+1381 N
-1396 KGDAVKY
+1396 
-1403 SAAMDNA
+1403 
-1410 EEAIKSAAKDTRA
+1410 A
-1423 ALDRLADAM
+1423 AL
-1432 GGKVTDGKRAF
+1432 T
-1443 QAAKDKARFDRAAR
+1443 
-1457 AFLHAAD
+1457 
-1464 GNVQALDHVQ
+1464 
-1474 GVRYSVAWHG
+1474 
-1484 SPHTFDTFKLRHI
+1484 
-1497 GSGEGAQAHG
+1497 
-1507 WGLYFAK
+1507 
-1514 GREVAEKYQKRLLQF
+1514 
-1529 LPPFRYIYDGK
+1529 
-1540 PLSSYKGQLG
+1540 
-1550 KILTYF
+1550 
-1556 SDRSFTEEEMS
+1556 
-1567 ETASLWAEHAEEE
+1567 
-1580 LRRQEEKASMYDGVL
+1580 
-1595 SAYKKNPNISIEEMR
+1595 
-1610 EIAMQ
+1610 
-1615 DTTTDVSSYLLIK
+1615 
-1628 AISDAEYSDEGEPQT
+1628 
-1643 AKDVAETLKQQQK
+1643 KQQK
-1656 KVKRRVTRHRREIK
+1656 
-1670 DLKSFDPEK
+1670 
-1679 LQYVENK
+1679 
-1686 GQLFKVDIPEENVLL
+1686 
-1701 DQQKPFNEQPEA
+1701 
-1713 VQKGIDRIVE
+1713 
-1723 GLNDTQLSRWDNI
+1723 NI
-1736 REQGREAARS
+1736 A
-1746 SVKESLHDA
+1746 
-1755 DGQSIYLTLQRI
+1755 
-1767 LGNAK
+1767 
-1772 NVSCALNKY
+1772 
-1781 GVKGITYQGWQD
+1781 
-1793 GHCYVVFDDQAIK
+1793 
-1806 VLEKFSAKGEGAKL
+1806 
-1820 RRMLQE
+1820 
-1826 ATFLKD
+1826 
-1832 SELSTQEK
+1832 
-1840 KLSALG
+1840 ALG
-1846 DAMGIPTVWMDADA
+1846 DRMGTPVVWVDGAKG
-1860 SLHGFHSDGVT
+1860 LNGFHADGVT
-1871 FLNRRSKMHLPQVFW
+1871 FLNRRAGLSLPKVFW
-1886 HEAFHYMRAN
+1886 HESFHYIRAH
-1896 NPKLYSEVVD
+1896 NPALYDAITAHVQEAQR
-1906 YIQQSER
+1906 I
-1913 FTPAQL
+1913 TPEQI
-1919 ENYRK
+1919 NGYRK
-1924 KIARLGLSDADTIEE
+1924 KFGRHDLSDADVIEE
-1939 MLADQMHDVGMRV
+1939 MLADKMQDASQRAG
-1952 PLLKAMAKEN
+1952 LLKAMAKEN

-2013 DGKPLFRVRGTYVR
+2013 DGKLLFRVRGEYVENMDGSELPHLSADANKNKAADFYQSAGLQLPMEGRKFNDLFRSSIPTEEDLVNAQEGGKRKESAEAEPKAKGESTKGETADEKLEADSKAWKR
-2027 TAQGAELPALS
+2027 TLAEAWKGNMPGSQMLKVMETPLALQLVGAKDLPMYIKQSKLMDIRGKHHEMTKKTFQKLPKYLADPMIIFKSRTKPGRIVAGLDLVAKYIDKKTKKEIRLNVIVPVSLDARKNLTEVNVIASAYGKETNDHEINYTWFWDNIREGNTLYINKNKAAAFYHAAGLQLPMDSRRFSNLFGSSIQTEEDLVKMREEHPGKYSAQGESPVKFSAALS
-2038 LQGRAS
+2038 DVGAPRRFFDSLAR
-2044 ENKIKFSVNFEE
+2044 
-2056 NQRVNRSFLDRIA
+2056 
-2069 ERFGRQLGLKADRII
+2069 RFGRRAGLKADKII
-2084 TEERQTNRE
+2084 VEERA
-2093 RNMTLL
+2093 RNAKQDMGLSSYLL
-2099 DYLFS
+2099 R
-2104 SPSRVAEKYQLF
+2104 SPSRVIKKYPIFLSFF
-2116 RAFFNIGD
+2116 RTGE
-2124 RAYNLLT
+2124 RAYDVLT
-2131 ERRTYFNKKLDT
+2131 ERRSHFDKRMKEAFAPIKNKK
-2143 AMRLAKKKEDY
+2143 DY
-2154 EDLRA
+2154 ADLRE
-2159 VLLAG
+2159 VLLSEDSA
-2164 DAEQKEYTKAELLAD
+2164 QKVYTRQELLD
-2179 RVKENVA
+2179 NGVKENVI
-2186 DAYLGVRETLKELYN
+2186 
-2201 MANEAHRRPS
+2201 EAHDGG
-2211 VHTRNGL
+2211 GL
-2218 TQAQVDDL
+2218 
-2226 EANKFVRILRKD
+2226 
-2238 AAEAGRFSVT
+2238 
-2248 YREYAN
+2248 
-2254 RENTFEDVTPEA
+2254 
-2266 LKGMQADEAMQIL
+2266 
-2279 EATKNAAGTY
+2279 
-2289 TVKVREGRPALHE
+2289 
-2302 LTGYIPHFFHEY
+2302 
-2314 MVRVTDASGKIL
+2314 
-2326 RTIGSGRTE
+2326 
-2335 REAVTF
+2335 
-2341 AKAWQKENA
+2341 
-2350 LADGEVLR
+2350 
-2358 IAPKT
+2358 
-2363 FDWTQAGLDERQY
+2363 
-2376 APIMGD
+2376 
-2382 MDYYAMVNKLA
+2382 
-2393 ENTGQTVK
+2393 
-2401 EAEEMLSGAV
+2401 
-2411 RLKTRHRFFGNA
+2411 
-2423 QHRKGVNGFEKEDL
+2423 
-2437 NWILRHYAN
+2437 
-2446 SACRYYAMET
+2446 
-2456 EGKPKLINLYERV
+2456 
-2469 FGAFDKDPSTTLG
+2469 
-2482 RYTKQYIND
+2482 
-2491 LNGNP
+2491 
-2496 SDLEKAINETLDR
+2496 
-2509 CALYRKFFVA
+2509 
-2519 RYGERAAL
+2519 
-2527 AVAGKLSGTIS
+2527 
-2538 SLCLGFGNVSSAL
+2538 
-2551 LNFTQAMNGAA
+2551 
-2562 YIGDAKAYGQI
+2562 
-2573 FREGVRRRFTAE
+2573 
-2585 EQRVLNETNVE
+2585 
-2596 DDVGM
+2596 
-2601 DSGAGYDKARYSVG
+2601 
-2615 SLWGRL
+2615 
-2621 SRAGMFFFKESEGIV
+2621 
-2636 RRGTVLT
+2636 
-2643 AYKTA
+2643 
-2648 RKRGM
+2648 
-2653 SHDQAILFA
+2653 
-2662 KEVNRKSNFDYSVA
+2662 
-2676 DAPNIFRRGSVFA
+2676 
-2689 QLALQF
+2689 
-2695 KKYPIK
+2695 
-2701 EMEVVWDML
+2701 
-2710 PRRHDTKI
+2710 
-2718 KTKQKILFWVPYF
+2718 
-2731 LTSGLLGIPAFGLP
+2731 
-2745 DDWFDDKFSLSLKK
+2745 
-2759 YLMEWAGND
+2759 
-2768 RAKRMAAEIALYG
+2768 
-2781 APSLLGADVSSRV
+2781 
-2794 GLGDIIPTQGR
+2794 
-2805 DIAGPA
+2805 
-2811 VSKLLS
+2811 
-2817 FGRDAFNGDGAS
+2817 
-2829 ALRDVSP
+2829 
-2836 GLYNIYA
+2836 
-2843 AFGAGESSGKR
+2843 
-2854 GRTNNRYLTAQDR
+2854 
-2867 LLRAMGF
+2867 
-2874 RSVKESTASDVSRIE
+2874 
-2889 TMEKKDAAA
+2889 
-2898 EKQQAVDAYIEKPTS
+2898 
-2913 ENKAKLKELGIKDKT
+2913 
-2928 VETERKKKGQTRLQR
+2928 
-2943 TRDTLSK
+2943 
-2950 KDQKAKKD
+2950 
-2958 QALFD
+2958 
-2963 FADEK
+2963 

>member
-34 MAQTNDASTWLD
+34 MAQTSDASTWLD
-46 TLRSIKNNFVGGLE
+46 TLRSVKNNFVGGLE
-60 DAIGG
+60 DALGG

-108 WGSEALLGAGQGLI
+108 WGSEALLGAGQGLM

-162 NVLGSTAPFL
+162 NVLGSSAPFL

-182 LPLMGD
+182 LPFMGD

-228 AFSAPVTAIS
+228 AFSAPVTAMS

-310 GAGEYY
+310 GAGEYF
-316 DELNQQIIQ
+316 DELNQQILQ

-338 PTEEEA
+338 PTDEEA

-356 FGLGGIAR
+356 FGLGGGLLSRGAKGLR
-364 NAARNPSALTPA
+364 GTNA
-376 AEESGGAVTPG
+376 AEESSGTVTPG

-400 QIAATNAAVEGAQR
+400 QIAATNAAVEGSQR

-423 LQARPA
+423 LNAQRA

-435 PEMQEPS
+435 PEMQTPAVS
-442 AKASAG
+442 A
-448 AGGSGATGQAVAV
+448 AGGGGAAGKGQAVAV

-795 LSAAQIAKL
+795 LSAAQIAKML
-804 LDEGDGKQQA
+804 NEGDEKQQA
-814 SGVPK
+814 RGVPK
-819 QFFSAFYNDVGSAT
+819 QFFGAFYNDVGSAT
-833 TNQQLIMALDSMTN
+833 TNQQLIMALDGMTN

-905 PHITGNIPQAVQ
+905 PHITGNIPQAGQ

-927 DGGDVTSSPVASP
+927 DGGEITSSPVASP
-940 ATMTL
+940 AAMTL
-945 EGDDAPQAERNAPQA
+945 EGDDAPQAG
-960 ERNAP
+960 RNAP
-965 QTGIQEARLS
+965 QTGIQEARPS

-980 RTPAAEQAPAHTG
+980 RAPADEQAPARTG

-1083 QANTPLVQP
+1083 QANTPLVPP
-1092 ADRWQGAAESTQ
+1092 ADRWQVPSYGVSQTQSGESTSAPAQDAGAPLPTVNPTVLTALAAEARSRDGRRRQGRAILDTAKAYGVDLPAPLRRVL
-1104 QAPTAGM
+1104 QAGEAKKAIREAQKMLRAAG
-1111 QTEPT
+1111 
-1116 ARQEGQM
+1116 
-1123 PTVTPTAADIVL
+1123 VS
-1135 LDAMSPAANAKAGR
+1135 DAVPAANAERAVGKPVRPAPETAARTEGR
-1149 RHQGRALMQLAR
+1149 TEAPTNQQATHHAEEPTGARTEGDTRETGHSALKTDAQPAEGRAKQTDEGRPAQEAEAPTG
-1161 KHAVKLPA
+1161 KQAQPHAEESTGEPAGTPADTQTERHTDKQTEERTEHRTEEPRGAKFSADLSGEKAAEGVNTRTVQETRAEAHTESTEGIKKDHTETVREITEEEKKEYALPA
-1169 GVIKLLGEGSSKK
+1169 GYRTESGRDVFDAKPNEFILRPNGSKNFGEIPEAIEKATGGKVKAAPVRLKAGNIGSGYIHLAVKHGGQMAMKGYTVMDFINHTLQNFNQVYSQQTEKRPNRFAVYCKGDEAKGFIPVDLEIEQGEGNYYNIVSAMPHRDNIKGLVLFDGSATPSADTTNGTLIQDGNNNGGVASQSAFRKSTSPIKNSISQNTEGRKNESIPKKKKDDELGEYSTTLKDILRKNPELADSLSDAQYQQVLVHMKNNNGTVKDGVYTFPTNRDKK
-1182 AIRAA
+1182 NFSATVFAI
-1187 QQALQSAGVR
+1187 L
-1197 MPAKEERG
+1197 
-1205 HAEKTEQKNT
+1205 H
-1215 VAARGTYTAM
+1215 
-1225 EEGTAKEHANP
+1225 
-1236 SDEQLRQQET
+1236 
-1246 PEEITAAEAKET
+1246 EIN
-1258 KQRAETQKGK
+1258 RNGK
-1268 KAKGR
+1268 A
-1273 LGKGLAELLQEDP
+1273 
-1286 GEQRKVLNRSLFRG
+1286 SL
-1300 KLSEKTL
+1300 
-1307 NESRGDAFRDVVEM
+1307 RGDAAKLHKMIME
-1321 SLAAQKAKKTSA
+1321 AAP
-1333 ETKARGEE
+1333 
-1341 TRTEEVERGEEAPKA
+1341 VP
-1356 QAEYAEARE
+1356 
-1365 SEPAEG
+1365 
-1371 AAEETEAKKK
+1371 
-1381 PAESEQEEHEERNGG
+1381 
-1396 KGDAVKY
+1396 
-1403 SAAMDNA
+1403 NA
-1410 EEAIKSAAKDTRA
+1410 ELTKQQKNIAEVGDRMGTPVVWLDGAKE
-1423 ALDRLADAM
+1423 LN
-1432 GGKVTDGKRAF
+1432 GF
-1443 QAAKDKARFDRAAR
+1443 
-1457 AFLHAAD
+1457 HAD
-1464 GNVQALDHVQ
+1464 G
-1474 GVRYSVAWHG
+1474 
-1484 SPHTFDTFKLRHI
+1484 I
-1497 GSGEGAQAHG
+1497 
-1507 WGLYFAK
+1507 
-1514 GREVAEKYQKRLLQF
+1514 
-1529 LPPFRYIYDGK
+1529 
-1540 PLSSYKGQLG
+1540 
-1550 KILTYF
+1550 
-1556 SDRSFTEEEMS
+1556 
-1567 ETASLWAEHAEEE
+1567 
-1580 LRRQEEKASMYDGVL
+1580 
-1595 SAYKKNPNISIEEMR
+1595 
-1610 EIAMQ
+1610 
-1615 DTTTDVSSYLLIK
+1615 
-1628 AISDAEYSDEGEPQT
+1628 
-1643 AKDVAETLKQQQK
+1643 
-1656 KVKRRVTRHRREIK
+1656 
-1670 DLKSFDPEK
+1670 
-1679 LQYVENK
+1679 
-1686 GQLFKVDIPEENVLL
+1686 
-1701 DQQKPFNEQPEA
+1701 
-1713 VQKGIDRIVE
+1713 
-1723 GLNDTQLSRWDNI
+1723 
-1736 REQGREAARS
+1736 
-1746 SVKESLHDA
+1746 
-1755 DGQSIYLTLQRI
+1755 
-1767 LGNAK
+1767 
-1772 NVSCALNKY
+1772 
-1781 GVKGITYQGWQD
+1781 
-1793 GHCYVVFDDQAIK
+1793 
-1806 VLEKFSAKGEGAKL
+1806 
-1820 RRMLQE
+1820 
-1826 ATFLKD
+1826 
-1832 SELSTQEK
+1832 
-1840 KLSALG
+1840 
-1846 DAMGIPTVWMDADA
+1846 
-1860 SLHGFHSDGVT
+1860 T
-1871 FLNRRSKMHLPQVFW
+1871 FLNRKAGMRLPKVFW
-1886 HEAFHYMRAN
+1886 HESFHYMRAH
-1896 NPKLYSEVVD
+1896 NPALYDAIVAHV
-1906 YIQQSER
+1906 QKVER
-1913 FTPAQL
+1913 ITPEQIDG
-1919 ENYRK
+1919 YRK
-1924 KIARLGLSDADTIEE
+1924 KFGRYDLADEDIIEE
-1939 MLADQMHDVGMRV
+1939 MLADKMQDVGQRAGFF
-1952 PLLKAMAKEN
+1952 KAMAIEN
-1962 PSLARRVASW
+1962 RSLAARAAAW
-1972 IRRMIDRFVE
+1972 MRRMIDRFVE

-2005 VMRDMKGS
+2005 VMRDMKGA
-2013 DGKPLFRVRGTYVR
+2013 DGMPLFRVRGTYVR

-2124 RAYNLLT
+2124 RAYSLLT
-2131 ERRTYFNKKLDT
+2131 ERRTYFNKKLDA

-2179 RVKENVA
+2179 GVKENVA

-2358 IAPKT
+2358 ITPKT

-2601 DSGAGYDKARYSVG
+2601 DSGAGYDKARYSFG

-2781 APSLLGADVSSRV
+2781 MPSLLGADVSNRV

-2805 DIAGPA
+2805 DIAGPT

-2843 AFGAGESSGKR
+2843 AFGAGESTGKR

-2898 EKQQAVDAYIEKPTS
+2898 EKQKAVDAYIEEPTS
-2913 ENKAKLKELGIKDKT
+2913 ENKAKLKELGVKDKT
-2928 VETERKKKGQTRLQR
+2928 VETERKKKGQTRLER

>member
-16 YGSIENVDAH
+16 YGSIENVGAH

-34 MAQTNDASTWLD
+34 MAQTNDASTWQD
-46 TLRSIKNNFVGGLE
+46 ALRSVKNNFVGGLE
-60 DAIGG
+60 NVLGG

-80 TSSSD
+80 ASSD
-85 PMNSHLANGGWG
+85 PMSSHLANGGWG

-102 SKKAPG
+102 SQKAPS
-108 WGSEALLGAGQGLI
+108 WGSEALLGAGQGLM

-127 RVLQDG
+127 RALQDG

-138 GSLTDRLTNPDYWM
+138 GGLTDRLTNPDYWT
-152 DRRGLLADVS
+152 DRRGALADFS
-162 NVLGSTAPFL
+162 NVLGSAAPFL
-172 AAAYLTRGAS
+172 AATFLTRGAN
-182 LPLMGD
+182 LPFMGD

-228 AFSAPVTAIS
+228 AFSAPVTAMS

-338 PTEEEA
+338 PTDEEA
-344 AAAASAALGGGL
+344 AAAAAAALGGGL

-376 AEESGGAVTPG
+376 AEESGGVVTPG

-442 AKASAG
+442 AKASGG

-608 AKPVSGGAENAGT
+608 AKPVSGGSGAAGT
-621 TENAGGVG
+621 SENAGGVG

-636 AWDGFDGRY
+636 AWNGFDGRY

-682 GKKLLLNSL
+682 GQKLLLNSL
-691 AGGSHPSNASEWGH
+691 AGGDHPSNASEWGH

-724 DICEELGIGAALEKD
+724 DICEKLGIGAALEKD

-746 GKGNAYMSTEQGTS
+746 GKGNAYMSTDQGTS

-771 HSGNAAGKQ
+771 HSGKAAGKQ
-780 GGSANANTSADATQG
+780 DATVNADAAQG
-795 LSAAQIAKL
+795 ISAAQIAKML
-804 LDEGDGKQQA
+804 NEGDGKQQA

-819 QFFSAFYNDVGSAT
+819 QFFGAFYNDVGSAT
-833 TNQQLIMALDSMTN
+833 TNQQLIMALDGMTN

-881 AKPQDAVPEAP
+881 AKPQEAASEVPP
-892 HTARRIYPRPAAT
+892 IARRIYPRPAAT
-905 PHITGNIPQAVQ
+905 PHITGNIPQAGQ

-927 DGGDVTSSPVASP
+927 DDGAVTSSHVTPP
-940 ATMTL
+940 AAMTL
-945 EGDDAPQAERNAPQA
+945 EGDDASQAGRNAPQA
-960 ERNAP
+960 G
-965 QTGIQEARLS
+965 TQEARPS

-980 RTPAAEQAPAHTG
+980 RAPQTQEVHTG
-993 NAAPAEEQAPAHID
+993 NAAPAIEQAPAHID
-1007 NALAAIRETP
+1007 NAAPAIEQPPIAA
-1017 AATSGT
+1017 SGT
-1023 PSLERNEQP
+1023 PSLERSGQQ

-1049 FTRPIGSGQGEGAEP
+1049 FARPVGSRQGEGAEP

-1083 QANTPLVQP
+1083 QATTPLVQP
-1092 ADRWQGAAESTQ
+1092 ADRWQVPSYGVPQAANEGVQSQDAGAPLPTVNPTVLTALAAE
-1104 QAPTAGM
+1104 
-1111 QTEPT
+1111 
-1116 ARQEGQM
+1116 ARSR
-1123 PTVTPTAADIVL
+1123 D
-1135 LDAMSPAANAKAGR
+1135 GR
-1149 RHQGRALMQLAR
+1149 RRQGRAILDTA
-1161 KHAVKLPA
+1161 KAYGVDLPA
-1169 GVIKLLGEGSSKK
+1169 PLRRVLQAGEAKK
-1182 AIRAA
+1182 AIREAQKMLRAA
-1187 QQALQSAGVR
+1187 GVSDAVPTANAERAAGKPVRPAPETAARTEGRTEAPTNQQATHHAEEPTGARVERHTQGTGARTEGDTRETGHPALKTDAQPAEGRAKQTDGGRPAQEAEAPTGKQAQPHAEESTGEPAGTPADTQTERHTDKQTEERTEHRTEEPRGAKFSADLSGENAAEGGNTRGVQETRAEAHTESTDMSHRDNIKGLVLFDGSATPSADTTNGTLIQDGNDNGGVASQSAFR
-1197 MPAKEERG
+1197 KSTSPIKNSLSQN
-1205 HAEKTEQKNT
+1205 AE
-1215 VAARGTYTAM
+1215 
-1225 EEGTAKEHANP
+1225 
-1236 SDEQLRQQET
+1236 
-1246 PEEITAAEAKET
+1246 
-1258 KQRAETQKGK
+1258 
-1268 KAKGR
+1268 GR
-1273 LGKGLAELLQEDP
+1273 K
-1286 GEQRKVLNRSLFRG
+1286 
-1300 KLSEKTL
+1300 
-1307 NESRGDAFRDVVEM
+1307 NESIPKKKKDDELGEYSTTLKDILRKNPELADSLSDAQYQQVLVHMKNNNGTVRDGVYTFPTNRDKKNFSATVFAILHAINRNGKASLRGDAAKLHKMIME
-1321 SLAAQKAKKTSA
+1321 AAP
-1333 ETKARGEE
+1333 
-1341 TRTEEVERGEEAPKA
+1341 VL
-1356 QAEYAEARE
+1356 
-1365 SEPAEG
+1365 
-1371 AAEETEAKKK
+1371 
-1381 PAESEQEEHEERNGG
+1381 N
-1396 KGDAVKY
+1396 
-1403 SAAMDNA
+1403 
-1410 EEAIKSAAKDTRA
+1410 A
-1423 ALDRLADAM
+1423 ALTKQQKNIAEVGDRM
-1432 GGKVTDGKRAF
+1432 GTPVVWLDG
-1443 QAAKDKARFDRAAR
+1443 AKELNGF
-1457 AFLHAAD
+1457 HAD
-1464 GNVQALDHVQ
+1464 G
-1474 GVRYSVAWHG
+1474 
-1484 SPHTFDTFKLRHI
+1484 I
-1497 GSGEGAQAHG
+1497 
-1507 WGLYFAK
+1507 
-1514 GREVAEKYQKRLLQF
+1514 
-1529 LPPFRYIYDGK
+1529 
-1540 PLSSYKGQLG
+1540 
-1550 KILTYF
+1550 
-1556 SDRSFTEEEMS
+1556 
-1567 ETASLWAEHAEEE
+1567 
-1580 LRRQEEKASMYDGVL
+1580 
-1595 SAYKKNPNISIEEMR
+1595 
-1610 EIAMQ
+1610 
-1615 DTTTDVSSYLLIK
+1615 
-1628 AISDAEYSDEGEPQT
+1628 
-1643 AKDVAETLKQQQK
+1643 
-1656 KVKRRVTRHRREIK
+1656 
-1670 DLKSFDPEK
+1670 
-1679 LQYVENK
+1679 
-1686 GQLFKVDIPEENVLL
+1686 
-1701 DQQKPFNEQPEA
+1701 
-1713 VQKGIDRIVE
+1713 
-1723 GLNDTQLSRWDNI
+1723 
-1736 REQGREAARS
+1736 
-1746 SVKESLHDA
+1746 
-1755 DGQSIYLTLQRI
+1755 
-1767 LGNAK
+1767 
-1772 NVSCALNKY
+1772 
-1781 GVKGITYQGWQD
+1781 
-1793 GHCYVVFDDQAIK
+1793 
-1806 VLEKFSAKGEGAKL
+1806 
-1820 RRMLQE
+1820 
-1826 ATFLKD
+1826 
-1832 SELSTQEK
+1832 
-1840 KLSALG
+1840 
-1846 DAMGIPTVWMDADA
+1846 
-1860 SLHGFHSDGVT
+1860 T
-1871 FLNRRSKMHLPQVFW
+1871 FLNRKAGMRLPKVFW
-1886 HEAFHYMRAN
+1886 HESFHYMRAH
-1896 NPKLYSEVVD
+1896 NPALYDAIVAHVQEV
-1906 YIQQSER
+1906 ER
-1913 FTPAQL
+1913 ITPEQIDG
-1919 ENYRK
+1919 YRK
-1924 KIARLGLSDADTIEE
+1924 KFGRYDLADEDIIEE
-1939 MLADQMHDVGMRV
+1939 MLADKMQDASERAGFF
-1952 PLLKAMAKEN
+1952 KAMAIEN
-1962 PSLARRVASW
+1962 RSLAARAAAW

-1982 HFRGAGDKLSER
+1982 HFRGTDDKLSER

-2005 VMRDMKGS
+2005 VMRDMKGA

-2027 TAQGAELPALS
+2027 TAQGAELPALR

-2116 RAFFNIGD
+2116 RAFFNIAD

-2131 ERRTYFNKKLDT
+2131 ERRTYFNKKLDA

-2179 RVKENVA
+2179 GVKENVA

-2218 TQAQVDDL
+2218 TQAQVDEL

-2238 AAEAGRFSVT
+2238 AAEAGRFSVS

-2254 RENTFEDVTPEA
+2254 RENTFADVTPEA
-2266 LKGMQADEAMQIL
+2266 LRGMQADEAMQIL

-2491 LNGNP
+2491 LNGNLA
-2496 SDLEKAINETLDR
+2496 DLEKAINETLDR
-2509 CALYRKFFVA
+2509 CPLYRKFFVA

-2527 AVAGKLSGTIS
+2527 AVAGKLSGTIA
-2538 SLCLGFGNVSSAL
+2538 SLCLGFGNVSIAL
-2551 LNFTQAMNGAA
+2551 LNFTQAINGTA
-2562 YIGDAKAYGQI
+2562 YIGEAKAYWQI
-2573 FREGVRRRFTAE
+2573 FHEGARRRFTAE

-2596 DDVGM
+2596 NDVGM

-2615 SLWGRL
+2615 SLWGKVT
-2621 SRAGMFFFKESEGIV
+2621 RAGMFFFKESEGIV

-2662 KEVNRKSNFDYSVA
+2662 KEVNRKSNFEYAVT

-2701 EMEVVWDML
+2701 QMEVVWDML

-2781 APSLLGADVSSRV
+2781 MPSLLGADVSSRV

-2913 ENKAKLKELGIKDKT
+2913 ENKAKLKELGVKDKT

>member
-1 MSALGDELEKRFTSD
+1 MSALGDELEKRFISD

-34 MAQTNDASTWLD
+34 MAQTNNASTWQD
-46 TLRSIKNNFVGGLE
+46 ALRSVKNNFVGGLE
-60 DAIGG
+60 DALGG

-80 TSSSD
+80 TSSAD
-85 PMNSHLANGGWG
+85 PMSSHLANGGWG

-108 WGSEALLGAGQGLI
+108 WGSEALLGAGQGLM

-182 LPLMGD
+182 LPFMGD

-356 FGLGGIAR
+356 FGLSGIAR
-364 NAARNPSALTPA
+364 NAARNTSALTPA
-376 AEESGGAVTPG
+376 AKESGGAVTPG

-429 DTNLDI
+429 DTHLDI

-442 AKASAG
+442 AKASGG

-691 AGGSHPSNASEWGH
+691 AGGDHPSNASEWGH

-746 GKGNAYMSTEQGTS
+746 GKGNAYMSTDQGTS
-760 DRTGTRWYEAY
+760 DRTGSRWYEAY
-771 HSGNAAGKQ
+771 HSGKAAGKQ
-780 GGSANANTSADATQG
+780 GGSASANTSADEAQG

-881 AKPQDAVPEAP
+881 AKPQSEAPEAP

-905 PHITGNIPQAVQ
+905 PHITGNIPQAGQ

-940 ATMTL
+940 AAMTL
-945 EGDDAPQAERNAPQA
+945 EAERNAPQA

-1049 FTRPIGSGQGEGAEP
+1049 FTRTIGSGQGEGAEP
-1064 QESEKGRPRSMQA
+1064 QESDKVRPRSMQA

-1083 QANTPLVQP
+1083 QANTPHLQP
-1092 ADRWQGAAESTQ
+1092 ADRWQGTEQVQAADTPASAQ
-1104 QAPTAGM
+1104 DAGAPL
-1111 QTEPT
+1111 
-1116 ARQEGQM
+1116 
-1123 PTVTPTAADIVL
+1123 PTVNPTVL
-1135 LDAMSPAANAKAGR
+1135 TALATEARSRDGR
-1149 RHQGRALMQLAR
+1149 RRQGRAILDTA
-1161 KHAVKLPA
+1161 KAFGVDLPVPLRRVLQA
-1169 GVIKLLGEGSSKK
+1169 GEAKK
-1182 AIRAA
+1182 AIREA
-1187 QQALQSAGVR
+1187 QKMLRAAGVTANAENTAGQTVR
-1197 MPAKEERG
+1197 PA
-1205 HAEKTEQKNT
+1205 AKTE
-1215 VAARGTYTAM
+1215 ARTSGEPAGKPADAQSERHTGKQT
-1225 EEGTAKEHANP
+1225 EHP
-1236 SDEQLRQQET
+1236 T
-1246 PEEITAAEAKET
+1246 
-1258 KQRAETQKGK
+1258 
-1268 KAKGR
+1268 
-1273 LGKGLAELLQEDP
+1273 
-1286 GEQRKVLNRSLFRG
+1286 
-1300 KLSEKTL
+1300 EKRT
-1307 NESRGDAFRDVVEM
+1307 ESR
-1321 SLAAQKAKKTSA
+1321 T
-1333 ETKARGEE
+1333 
-1341 TRTEEVERGEEAPKA
+1341 
-1356 QAEYAEARE
+1356 
-1365 SEPAEG
+1365 
-1371 AAEETEAKKK
+1371 
-1381 PAESEQEEHEERNGG
+1381 
-1396 KGDAVKY
+1396 
-1403 SAAMDNA
+1403 
-1410 EEAIKSAAKDTRA
+1410 
-1423 ALDRLADAM
+1423 
-1432 GGKVTDGKRAF
+1432 
-1443 QAAKDKARFDRAAR
+1443 
-1457 AFLHAAD
+1457 
-1464 GNVQALDHVQ
+1464 
-1474 GVRYSVAWHG
+1474 
-1484 SPHTFDTFKLRHI
+1484 
-1497 GSGEGAQAHG
+1497 
-1507 WGLYFAK
+1507 
-1514 GREVAEKYQKRLLQF
+1514 
-1529 LPPFRYIYDGK
+1529 
-1540 PLSSYKGQLG
+1540 
-1550 KILTYF
+1550 
-1556 SDRSFTEEEMS
+1556 
-1567 ETASLWAEHAEEE
+1567 EE
-1580 LRRQEEKASMYDGVL
+1580 LRRESAGERTGEQAARTEGHPAQENEGRETGARSEGEHHTEETEGRHAQTERHAEERGAKFSADL
-1595 SAYKKNPNISIEEMR
+1595 SDENAAERGNPR
-1610 EIAMQ
+1610 TMQ
-1615 DTTTDVSSYLLIK
+1615 DTRAEAHTESTEGIKKDHTETVREITEEEKKEYALPAGYRTESGRDVFDAKPNEFILRPNGSKNFGEIPEAIEKATGGKVKAAPVRLKAGNIGSGYIHLAVKHGGQMAMKGYTVMDFINHTLQNFNQVYSQQTEKRPNRFAVYCKGDEAKGFIPVDLEIEQGEGNYYNIVSAMPHRDNIKGLVLFDGSATPSADTTNGTLIQDGNNNGGVASQSAFRKSTSPIKNSISQNTEGRKNESIPKKKK
-1628 AISDAEYSDEGEPQT
+1628 ADELGEYSTTLKDILRKNPELADSLSDAQYQQVLVHMKNNNGTVKDGVYTFPTNRDKKNFSATVFAILHEINRNGKASLRGDA
-1643 AKDVAETLKQQQK
+1643 AKLHKMIMEAAPVLNEALTKQQK
-1656 KVKRRVTRHRREIK
+1656 
-1670 DLKSFDPEK
+1670 
-1679 LQYVENK
+1679 
-1686 GQLFKVDIPEENVLL
+1686 
-1701 DQQKPFNEQPEA
+1701 
-1713 VQKGIDRIVE
+1713 
-1723 GLNDTQLSRWDNI
+1723 NI
-1736 REQGREAARS
+1736 A
-1746 SVKESLHDA
+1746 
-1755 DGQSIYLTLQRI
+1755 
-1767 LGNAK
+1767 
-1772 NVSCALNKY
+1772 
-1781 GVKGITYQGWQD
+1781 
-1793 GHCYVVFDDQAIK
+1793 
-1806 VLEKFSAKGEGAKL
+1806 
-1820 RRMLQE
+1820 
-1826 ATFLKD
+1826 
-1832 SELSTQEK
+1832 
-1840 KLSALG
+1840 ALG
-1846 DAMGIPTVWMDADA
+1846 DRMGTPVVWVDGAKG
-1860 SLHGFHSDGVT
+1860 LNGFHADGVT
-1871 FLNRRSKMHLPQVFW
+1871 FLNRRAGMSLPKVFW
-1886 HEAFHYMRAN
+1886 HESFHYMRAH
-1896 NPKLYSEVVD
+1896 NPALYDAIAAHVQEAQR
-1906 YIQQSER
+1906 I
-1913 FTPAQL
+1913 TPAQI
-1919 ENYRK
+1919 NGYRRK
-1924 KIARLGLSDADTIEE
+1924 LGRHDLSDADIIEE
-1939 MLADQMHDVGMRV
+1939 MLADKMQDVSERAGFF
-1952 PLLKAMAKEN
+1952 KAMAIEN
-1962 PSLARRVASW
+1962 RSLAARAAAW

-1982 HFRGAGDKLSER
+1982 HFRGANDRLSEK

-2005 VMRDMKGS
+2005 VMRDMKGA
-2013 DGKPLFRVRGTYVR
+2013 DGLPLFRVRGTYVR
-2027 TAQGAELPALS
+2027 TAQGAEFPALS

-2179 RVKENVA
+2179 GVKENVA

-2226 EANKFVRILRKD
+2226 KANKFVRILRQDAD
-2238 AAEAGRFSVT
+2238 AAGKFSVT

-2254 RENTFEDVTPEA
+2254 RENTFADVTPEA

-2509 CALYRKFFVA
+2509 CPLYRKFFVA

-2527 AVAGKLSGTIS
+2527 AVAGKLSGTIA
-2538 SLCLGFGNVSSAL
+2538 SLCLGFGNVSTAL
-2551 LNFTQAMNGAA
+2551 LNFTQAINGTA
-2562 YIGDAKAYGQI
+2562 YIGEAKAYWQI
-2573 FREGVRRRFTAE
+2573 FHEGARRRFTAE

-2596 DDVGM
+2596 NDVGM

-2615 SLWGRL
+2615 TLWGKVT
-2621 SRAGMFFFKESEGIV
+2621 RAGMFFFKESEGIV

-2662 KEVNRKSNFDYSVA
+2662 KEVNRKSNFEYAVT

-2701 EMEVVWDML
+2701 QMEVVWDML

-2781 APSLLGADVSSRV
+2781 APSLLGADVSNRV

-2898 EKQQAVDAYIEKPTS
+2898 EKQKAVDAYIEEPTS
-2913 ENKAKLKELGIKDKT
+2913 ENKAKLKELGVKDKT
-2928 VETERKKKGQTRLQR
+2928 VETERKKKGQTRLER